1 MAIIL
6 LRLKKG
12 GPLYGIPQGLAAW
25 LAMNFFVACFLML
38 AASAAAKLSL
48 VKRAIVSGFV
58 PILLVGHSNINSV
71 AYGRNLPE
79 STGASGDKIGT
90 IEALIPIVSI
100 QKKVNSMNEELKSIN
115 GDSNNQNI
123 ARRCNKILNEIPFID
138 DEIKFKRIFDEYS
151 QGISYK
157 QVYKNNN
164 AFLVYYT
171 KGFDG
176 IDRPSIE
183 IQDHVEIL
191 QGKQYGYR
199 NEVWIGIDET
209 RSELSYLLSQSDI
222 ATNDLND
229 LVDYITQTKT
239 ALDNYL
245 QLVPPQQLDDVRK
258 NKQ

>member
-1 MAIIL
+1 
-6 LRLKKG
+6 
-12 GPLYGIPQGLAAW
+12 
-25 LAMNFFVACFLML
+25 MNLTFVCFLL
-38 AASAAAKLSL
+38 LAVTSFAASKLNIA
-48 VKRAIVSGFV
+48 KRAIISSFI
-58 PILLVGHSNINSV
+58 PIFLVGHNDINSV

-100 QKKVNSMNEELKSIN
+100 QKKVNSISEVLKSIN
-115 GDSNNQNI
+115 GNSNNQNI
-123 ARRCNKILNEIPFID
+123 ATTCNKILNEIPFID
-138 DEIKFKRIFDEYS
+138 NENKFKRIFDEYS

-171 KGFDG
+171 NGFDG

-183 IQDHVEIL
+183 IQDQMEVL

-199 NEVWIGIDET
+199 NEVWIGIDEA
-209 RSELSYLLSQSDI
+209 RSELSYLLAQSDI
-222 ATNDLND
+222 ATSDLND
-229 LVDYITQTKT
+229 LVDYISQSKT

-245 QLVPPQQLDDVRK
+245 QLVPPQQLEVIREDK
-258 NKQ
+258 